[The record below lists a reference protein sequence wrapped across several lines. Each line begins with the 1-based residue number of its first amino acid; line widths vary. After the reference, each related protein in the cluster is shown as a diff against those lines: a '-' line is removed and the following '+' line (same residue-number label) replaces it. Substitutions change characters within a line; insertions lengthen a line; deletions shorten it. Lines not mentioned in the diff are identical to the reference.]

1 MFCRKFLELIYVVNS
16 SVLTI
21 TTQGYVAAVFFLVTG
36 GITLMFNIAYGF
48 TTPQGMPLDVLD
60 SLISSIQFVSCVI
73 LMGCYVSFSD
83 II

>member
-1 MFCRKFLELIYVVNS
+1 MFCGKLLELIYVVNGGF
-16 SVLTI
+16 LTI

-36 GITLMFNIAYGF
+36 GITLMFNIAFGF
-48 TTPQGMPLDVLD
+48 TFGLDVL
-60 SLISSIQFVSCVI
+60 LSSIQFVSCVI